1 MTTLRDMFLTR
12 YDVFY
17 QSTGN
22 TKRVVRGRVFAW
34 VVTRL
39 DGHLDYVRAGDGWV

>member
-1 MTTLRDMFLTR
+1 MATLTDWFFTR

-22 TKRVVRGRVFAW
+22 TKQVVPGRVVAW

>member
-1 MTTLRDMFLTR
+1 MTTLRDMFITR

-22 TKRVVRGRVFAW
+22 TKQVVRGRIVAW
-34 VVTRL
+34 MVTRL
-39 DGHLDYVRAGDGWV
+39 DGHLDYVRAGDGWL